1 MHFKTFILVT
11 NCIYLT
17 YSHNQIYILINFVS
31 LLILLFVTLI
41 KIFNIYLDQTEIYIS
56 DNYKFIPLVLL
67 VIDFLFNLL
76 WPFIN
81 QYQQQCCNKISK
93 LDIDTLLSDFIF
105 ELLGYLFQRK
115 LVNGLLGSLEMFNVN
130 INISNLKNNENDI
143 QIISNILYNDMSVLL
158 LSVGFTLFISLIL
171 IVNKRS

>member
-1 MHFKTFILVT
+1 M
-11 NCIYLT
+11 
-17 YSHNQIYILINFVS
+17 LI
-31 LLILLFVTLI
+31 
-41 KIFNIYLDQTEIYIS
+41 DQTEIYIS

-105 ELLGYLFQRK
+105 ELLGYLFQRN

-130 INISNLKNNENDI
+130 INISNHENDI

>member
-1 MHFKTFILVT
+1 M
-11 NCIYLT
+11 
-17 YSHNQIYILINFVS
+17 LI
-31 LLILLFVTLI
+31 
-41 KIFNIYLDQTEIYIS
+41 DQTEIYIS

-105 ELLGYLFQRK
+105 ELLGYLFQVSWN
-115 LVNGLLGSLEMFNVN
+115 VNALLGSLEMFNVN
-130 INISNLKNNENDI
+130 INISNNENDI

>member
-1 MHFKTFILVT
+1 M
-11 NCIYLT
+11 
-17 YSHNQIYILINFVS
+17 LI
-31 LLILLFVTLI
+31 
-41 KIFNIYLDQTEIYIS
+41 DQTEIYIS

-115 LVNGLLGSLEMFNVN
+115 LLNALLGSLEMFNVN
-130 INISNLKNNENDI
+130 INISNHENDI

>member
-1 MHFKTFILVT
+1 M
-11 NCIYLT
+11 
-17 YSHNQIYILINFVS
+17 LI
-31 LLILLFVTLI
+31 
-41 KIFNIYLDQTEIYIS
+41 DQTEIYIS

-130 INISNLKNNENDI
+130 INISNNENDI
-143 QIISNILYNDMSVLL
+143 QIISNILYHDMSVLL

-171 IVNKRS
+171 LISNISYSFVFKKRNTLSNVDIYNLLENACMHTVIKASVYQML

>member
-1 MHFKTFILVT
+1 M
-11 NCIYLT
+11 
-17 YSHNQIYILINFVS
+17 LI
-31 LLILLFVTLI
+31 
-41 KIFNIYLDQTEIYIS
+41 DQTEIYIS

-105 ELLGYLFQRK
+105 ELLGYEQELSITQP
-115 LVNGLLGSLEMFNVN
+115 FNFW
-130 INISNLKNNENDI
+130 E
-143 QIISNILYNDMSVLL
+143 
-158 LSVGFTLFISLIL
+158 T
-171 IVNKRS
+171 R

>member
-1 MHFKTFILVT
+1 M
-11 NCIYLT
+11 
-17 YSHNQIYILINFVS
+17 LI
-31 LLILLFVTLI
+31 
-41 KIFNIYLDQTEIYIS
+41 DQTEIYIS

-130 INISNLKNNENDI
+130 INISNHENDI

-158 LSVGFTLFISLIL
+158 LSGGFTLFISLIL

>member
-1 MHFKTFILVT
+1 M
-11 NCIYLT
+11 
-17 YSHNQIYILINFVS
+17 LI
-31 LLILLFVTLI
+31 
-41 KIFNIYLDQTEIYIS
+41 DQTEIYIS

-67 VIDFLFNLL
+67 VIGFLFNLL

-105 ELLGYLFQRK
+105 ELLGYLFQVSWN
-115 LVNGLLGSLEMFNVN
+115 VNALLGSLEMFNVN
-130 INISNLKNNENDI
+130 INISNNENDI

>member
-1 MHFKTFILVT
+1 MFAILGKPGSQWFVV
-11 NCIYLT
+11 LT
-17 YSHNQIYILINFVS
+17 LFFTSLYIIMVVILIYQYS
-31 LLILLFVTLI
+31 IL
-41 KIFNIYLDQTEIYIS
+41 KRY
-56 DNYKFIPLVLL
+56 NYKFIPLVLL

-115 LVNGLLGSLEMFNVN
+115 LVNGLLGSLEMFNVTFYK
-130 INISNLKNNENDI
+130 SVT
-143 QIISNILYNDMSVLL
+143 NIL
-158 LSVGFTLFISLIL
+158 
-171 IVNKRS
+171 K

>member
-1 MHFKTFILVT
+1 M
-11 NCIYLT
+11 
-17 YSHNQIYILINFVS
+17 LI
-31 LLILLFVTLI
+31 
-41 KIFNIYLDQTEIYIS
+41 DQTEIYIS

-105 ELLGYLFQRK
+105 ELLGYLFHK
-115 LVNGLLGSLEMFNVN
+115 KYVNALLGSLEMFNVN
-130 INISNLKNNENDI
+130 INISNNENDI

>member
-1 MHFKTFILVT
+1 M
-11 NCIYLT
+11 
-17 YSHNQIYILINFVS
+17 LI
-31 LLILLFVTLI
+31 
-41 KIFNIYLDQTEIYIS
+41 DQTEIYIS

-105 ELLGYLFQRK
+105 ELLGYFIK
-115 LVNGLLGSLEMFNVN
+115 L
-130 INISNLKNNENDI
+130 
-143 QIISNILYNDMSVLL
+143 
-158 LSVGFTLFISLIL
+158 
-171 IVNKRS
+171 